1 MTLPI
6 GDYRVEIS
14 ASGYINFTAYA
25 TVNENYDTYMETFL
39 LVEGADG
46 ETGTATGQINN
57 ALTGNGVEGVSLSVR
72 KGWNNSQNGDIVA
85 STVTSSNGEY
95 TLTLPIGNYT
105 VTTEKAGYVSAT
117 INIIVQP
124 EITDSQNG
132 TITPNLSGNNY
143 RIVLTWGSNPRDLD
157 SHMVGSLSDG
167 NPFHVYYSQKSS
179 YDGKIQVCNLDVD
192 DTTSYGPETVTLNAT
207 TNKPYYYYIYHYAGS
222 GSLATSEAQIKIYQG
237 ESLVGK
243 FNVPT
248 DLGNNRYWN
257 VFAIVD
263 GQIIVKNTITSSPD
277 VSYVPDSESSTMM
290 LDFDDTGED
299 QEIYLYFCDKN
310 LTQYKKILIY
320 QFSC

>member
-25 TVNENYDTYMETFL
+25 TVNENYNTYMETFL

-72 KGWNNSQNGDIVA
+72 KGWNN
-85 STVTSSNGEY
+85 
-95 TLTLPIGNYT
+95 
-105 VTTEKAGYVSAT
+105 
-117 INIIVQP
+117 
-124 EITDSQNG
+124 SQNG